1 MGLTVSAQASNAY
14 AAYAL
19 KNSETYENYAVDTS
33 EVSENYFNI
42 SSVSDAVDAMN
53 SVLDSTSS
61 LYSVGRVDSFVRSQ
75 YQFSQLGIYEN
86 LRERVSSY
94 DVSGVLSSDT
104 DLSDMY
110 KLANTS
116 NQVSSDYISS
126 LLESSGY
133 TESNSSSYSSYL
145 EEESGTSGLLDVTV

>member
-1 MGLTVSAQASNAY
+1 MGLTISAQASNAY

-33 EVSENYFNI
+33 EISEEYFNI

-86 LRERVSSY
+86 LRERINSY
-94 DVSGVLSSDT
+94 DVSGVLTSDT
-104 DLSDMY
+104 DLSDVY
-110 KLANTS
+110 ELANTS
-116 NQVSSDYISS
+116 NQVSSDYINS

-133 TESNSSSYSSYL
+133 TESTSSSYSSYL
-145 EEESGTSGLLDVTV
+145 EEEAGTSGLLDITV